1 MPSLYILSYMI
12 EIASMRSALDYLV
25 EEVRSLKA
33 QSQSSQSSQSS
44 LPELTRTQS
53 SQSSGRRSSQSYGR
67 KRAISVL
74 PESLGSYNPERNSLE
89 KMTSEQYKNFRVL

>member
-1 MPSLYILSYMI
+1 MI

-44 LPELTRTQS
+44 LPEFTRTQS
-53 SQSSGRRSSQSYGR
+53 SQSSGRRSFQSYGK
-67 KRAISVL
+67 KRAISVSSEL
-74 PESLGSYNPERNSLE
+74 LGGYNLERNLLE
-89 KMTSEQYKNFRVL
+89 KMTSE